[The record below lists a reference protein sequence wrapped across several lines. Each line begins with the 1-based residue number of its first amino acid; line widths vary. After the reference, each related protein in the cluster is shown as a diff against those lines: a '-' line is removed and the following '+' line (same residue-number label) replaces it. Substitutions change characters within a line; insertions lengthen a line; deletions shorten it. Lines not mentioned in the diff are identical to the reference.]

1 MLSSLITSKKRLRLL
16 VKFFINAANDGYL
29 RGLATEMDEST
40 NAIRKELNN
49 LNEAGFINK
58 HKVNRS
64 VMYAANTKHPMF
76 SVLQKLIRNYIG
88 LDKIIENIVERTGEV
103 EEVYLLGDY
112 IKGIESAFIEVLIL
126 GKSIDGAYVLQLVP
140 KVEKEI
146 DKKIKLSIN
155 ENVPDGALL
164 VYKA

>member
-1 MLSSLITSKKRLRLL
+1 
-16 VKFFINAANDGYL
+16 
-29 RGLATEMDEST
+29 
-40 NAIRKELNN
+40 
-49 LNEAGFINK
+49 
-58 HKVNRS
+58 
-64 VMYAANTKHPMF
+64 MYAANTKHPMF

-112 IKGIESAFIEVLIL
+112 VKGIESVFIEVLIL